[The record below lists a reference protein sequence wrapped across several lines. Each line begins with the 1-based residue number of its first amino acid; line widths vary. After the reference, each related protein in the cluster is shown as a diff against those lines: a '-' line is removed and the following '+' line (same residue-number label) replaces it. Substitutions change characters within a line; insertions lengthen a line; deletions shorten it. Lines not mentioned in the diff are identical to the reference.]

1 VVSYAVVEALQG
13 MKLKYPEVSG
23 AEKAALGAA
32 RKQLAKE

>member
-1 VVSYAVVEALQG
+1 